1 MTTNT
6 DITTDLTTQVYR
18 VYIKAAPQR
27 IWDAIT
33 QPEWNAR
40 YGYGAPG
47 VYELQPGG
55 SYRSTPSDEMRKYAA
70 ENGMAMPEVVVD
82 GEVIESDPPRRLV
95 QTWRML
101 MDETTAK
108 EPFTKL
114 TYEIAELPSQP
125 GVCKLTVV
133 HDLVGAPATAALTS
147 GSQEEYGAGA
157 GGGWSWVLSDLKTL
171 LETGSTFND

>member
-6 DITTDLTTQVYR
+6 ATSTDLTTQVYR
-18 VYIKAAPQR
+18 VYIKAAPQK

-47 VYELQPGG
+47 MYDLRPGG
-55 SYRSTPSDEMRKYAA
+55 AYRSTPSDEMRKYAA
-70 ENGMAMPEVVVD
+70 EHGFEMQEVIVD
-82 GEVIESDPPRRLV
+82 GEVIESDPPRKLV

-108 EPFTKL
+108 EPFGRL
-114 TYEIAELPSQP
+114 TYEIAELPAQP
-125 GVCKLTVV
+125 GVCKLTVI
-133 HDLVGAPATAALTS
+133 HDLTGAPATAALTS
-147 GSQEEYGAGA
+147 GSQEEYGAG
-157 GGGWSWVLSDLKTL
+157 GGWAWVLSDLKTL
-171 LETGSTFND
+171 VETGSAFAS